1 MSDDTSI
8 LPGLSPVCG
17 LDVHA
22 RFDGGRISSNG
33 GALMLREAGRGLGL
47 ASQPTLSR
55 LENTVSWRTL
65 ARMGLAMIATFCD
78 SFERPPRQIV
88 LDIDD
93 TTDLVHGGQQ
103 LSLFSTPAGGSCF
116 QPIL

>member
-1 MSDDTSI
+1 MYSFPHKHLPDTASFQPAMSDDISI

-47 ASQPTLSR
+47 AEMLASR
-55 LENTVSWRTL
+55 IEDRRDPAKTTHSDASMIQ
-65 ARMGLAMIATFCD
+65 ARIVAIACGHEVR
-78 SFERPPRQIV
+78 S
-88 LDIDD
+88 
-93 TTDLVHGGQQ
+93 
-103 LSLFSTPAGGSCF
+103 
-116 QPIL
+116 

>member
-47 ASQPTLSR
+47 AEMLASR
-55 LENTVSWRTL
+55 IEDRRAILRKPHT
-65 ARMGLAMIATFCD
+65 AT
-78 SFERPPRQIV
+78 PQ
-88 LDIDD
+88 
-93 TTDLVHGGQQ
+93 
-103 LSLFSTPAGGSCF
+103 
-116 QPIL
+116 